1 MRLLMLAAAVAL
13 GAQSA
18 PAPRHLTIPFLAN
31 ATKPAALEFEAAE
44 CEVDAAGTSMDCAFR
59 QVFLT
64 TSDLVPDTCLVTT
77 NGYERRFERIAPTAT
92 RWTSRQTP
100 QGRCGVV
107 DVVTLDDGGGGKW
120 TMTLTTVVTSKET
133 SCQAARGE
141 EGETFTWENIR
152 RPLPCRFVQPGGL
165 LP

>member
-13 GAQSA
+13 GAQS
-18 PAPRHLTIPFLAN
+18 PPGPRHLTIPFLAN

-44 CEVDAAGTSMDCAFR
+44 CEVDAAGMRMDCAFR

-77 NGYERRFERIAPTAT
+77 NGYERRFERTAATAT
-92 RWTSRQTP
+92 RWTSRQGP
-100 QGRCGVV
+100 QGPCGVF

-133 SCQAARGE
+133 SCQGPAGAD
-141 EGETFTWENIR
+141 ETFTWENIR